1 MIDDGLMVGE
11 KTTPIVDVCLYVP
24 RGKGSFPSVLC
35 MLGIP
40 AVVAK
45 VPKIVV
51 VTPPKMC
58 IRDRHYDSWEKTV
71 WSAVGGSASGVVWPY
86 WWHFIYGGF

>member
-1 MIDDGLMVGE
+1 MLIRIYTISTKSNFRRKCGFTMVDDGLMVGE

-24 RGKGSFPSVLC
+24 LTVKGSFPSVLC

-51 VTPPKMC
+51 VTPPN
-58 IRDRHYDSWEKTV
+58 EKVKLTTLF
-71 WSAVGGSASGVVWPY
+71 WLRQR
-86 WWHFIYGGF
+86 